1 MTAAQSTI
9 LEKQLQQ
16 LASQLEQLSRQQVII
31 DGIVRGIQERKELA
45 ELLPTTAGQLQTA
58 LGARRCLI
66 FQTDGDRQITD
77 CYLSGTKVKDIPLS
91 DLADSLQSRF
101 DHSLS
106 RGQVVMASRSELSP
120 TLHLPLL
127 IVPLMYRGSYLG
139 SISLE
144 GEGEWEARTV
154 EFVKRVAANC
164 AIAIPNASSVSQW
177 HKRKDIEE
185 RLRLT
190 DRAIAASSNGI
201 IICDA
206 RLPDRPI
213 IYVNPAFERI
223 TGYSAAEAIGQ
234 NFWSWQGEEKNY
246 RSAENQGT
254 VLLENY
260 RKDGTKLWNELSI
273 SPIYD
278 SEGNLTHYISIQNDI
293 TERQRAESQ
302 LRATTSRLTAL
313 IENMQVGV
321 MAVDEQQQVV
331 LTNQTFGDIFGIPVA
346 PPALI
351 GADLSSFAEE
361 YQELFA
367 QSAEFVQRH
376 QEIIKAKK
384 VVMAEEIQMA
394 DGRVLER
401 DYVPLFA
408 EEKYSGHLWMY
419 REITQRKKAEERLR
433 LTDRAMAAS
442 HNGIIICDARPSEK
456 TKRPSLEIVYVNRAF
471 ERITGYSARTVMGKN
486 CRFLQG
492 GDRSQPA
499 LEILRAA
506 IRKQQD
512 CTVVL
517 RNYRRDGSRFW
528 NELSVSPIYDGE
540 GNLTHYIGIQ
550 TDITDRKQAEEKLLM
565 SQVRL
570 QYLLSSSP
578 GVLYSRKPT
587 GEHDL
592 IFISDNVAAICGYRA
607 EDFTQE
613 ASFWTSHIHPEDAQR
628 ATELT
633 PLFKQGRYDCQY
645 RFRHAD
651 GTYRWMYDQMRL
663 VRDGE
668 GNPLEIVGYWT
679 DISDR
684 KQTEDSLQQAL
695 DQLHAVLDAVPGF
708 VSWMSSDL
716 RYIGVNQHLAAAFNL
731 SPEDF
736 AGKELGFLENS
747 PGFAEFMRQFLASPE
762 KAAKQVIDAGVN
774 ENTRHY
780 LIAAQK
786 YQQGKAAVS
795 VGIDITSRVQ
805 AEEQLKSSLKEKEV
819 LLKEIHHRVKNNLQ
833 VISSLLKLQSGYVK
847 DEETL
852 ALFQDGYNRVRSM
865 ALIHENLYRSPDLGR
880 IDVADY
886 ISNLTRNLLSSYSR
900 SDRLLDLQL
909 DVEHHWLDVDT
920 AIPCGLII
928 NELVS
933 NSFKYAF
940 ERRKKGQV
948 DVKLTQG
955 KGKFILIV
963 KDNGVGLPADFDIIE
978 ADSLGLQLVLN
989 LTAQLGGDISLER
1002 SQGTCFKITFPY
1014 KKSGGEKNE
1023 QTKSDSGR
1031 R

>member
-1 MTAAQSTI
+1 MTAALRTR

-16 LASQLEQLSRQQVII
+16 LAWQLEQLNRQQAII
-31 DGIVRGIQERKELA
+31 DRIVRGIQENQGLA
-45 ELLPTTAGQLQTA
+45 ELLSTTAGQLQTA
-58 LGARRCLI
+58 LEAPRCLI

-77 CYLSGTKVKDIPLS
+77 CYLSGTQVKDIPLS
-91 DLADSLQSRF
+91 DLANSLQSRF
-101 DHSLS
+101 DHALS
-106 RGQVVMASRSELSP
+106 RGQVVIASPSELSP

-144 GEGEWEARTV
+144 GEGEWEAGAV
-154 EFVKRVAANC
+154 EFVQRVAANC

-177 HKRKDIEE
+177 QEREDISE

-206 RLPDRPI
+206 RLPSQPI
-213 IYVNPAFERI
+213 IYVNPAWERI

-234 NFWSWQGEEKNY
+234 NFWSWQGEETKKW
-246 RSAENQGT
+246 SVENQGT

-260 RKDGTKLWNELSI
+260 RKDGTKFGNELSI

-278 SEGNLTHYISIQNDI
+278 SEGNLTHYMSIQNDI
-293 TERQRAESQ
+293 TDRQIAVAQ

-313 IENMQVGV
+313 IENLQVGIL
-321 MAVDEQQQVV
+321 AEDEQQQVV
-331 LTNQTFGDIFGIPVA
+331 LTNQTFCDIFDIPVA
-346 PPALI
+346 PPAPI
-351 GADLSSFAEE
+351 GAELSSLATE
-361 YQELFA
+361 YKQLFA
-367 QSAEFVQRH
+367 SPGEFVQRH
-376 QEIIKAKK
+376 QEIIEAKK

-401 DYVPLFA
+401 DYVPLFV

-419 REITQRKKAEERLR
+419 REITQRKQAEERLR
-433 LTDRAMAAS
+433 LADRAMAAS
-442 HNGIIICDARPSEK
+442 HNGIIICDANPSDRQK
-456 TKRPSLEIVYVNRAF
+456 GPDLPIVYVNRAF
-471 ERITGYSARTVMGKN
+471 ERITGYSAATAMGKN
-486 CRFLQG
+486 CRFLQAG
-492 GDRSQPA
+492 ERSQPA
-499 LEILRAA
+499 LEILRSA
-506 IRKQQD
+506 IGRQQD

-517 RNYRRDGSRFW
+517 RNYRRDGTLFW
-528 NELSVSPIYDGE
+528 NELSVSPIYDSE

-565 SQVRL
+565 SQARL

-587 GEHDL
+587 GEHDI

-607 EDFTQE
+607 GDFTQD
-613 ASFWTSHIHPEDAQR
+613 ASFWANHIHPEDAQR
-628 ATELT
+628 AKELT
-633 PLFKQGRYDCQY
+633 SLFSQGRKDTEY

-651 GTYRWMYDQMRL
+651 GSYRWVYDQMRL
-663 VRDGE
+663 VRSDRGS
-668 GNPLEIVGYWT
+668 PLEIVGYWT
-679 DISDR
+679 DITDR
-684 KQTEDSLQQAL
+684 KQTEASLQQAL

-716 RYIGVNQHLAAAFNL
+716 RYIGVNQRLAATFNL
-731 SPEDF
+731 TPEDF

-747 PGFAEFMRQFLASPE
+747 PGFAKFMRQFLASPE

-774 ENTRHY
+774 DSTRHY

-786 YQQGKAAVS
+786 YSAGKAAVS

-805 AEEQLKSSLKEKEV
+805 VEEQLKSSLKEKEV

-847 DEETL
+847 DEDTL
-852 ALFQDGYNRVRSM
+852 ALFFDSYNRVRSM

-886 ISNLTRNLLSSYSR
+886 IGHLTANLLSSYTR
-900 SDRLLDLQL
+900 SDRQVDLQL
-909 DVEHHWLDVDT
+909 DLEHHWLDVDT

-940 ERRKKGQV
+940 EGRTGGQV
-948 DVKLTQG
+948 YVKLTREGDQFLLRVG
-955 KGKFILIV
+955 
-963 KDNGVGLPADFDIIE
+963 DNGIGLPADFDIE
-978 ADSLGLQLVLN
+978 ASESLGLQLVLN
-989 LTAQLGGDISLER
+989 LTAQLGGDISLDR
-1002 SQGTCFKITFPY
+1002 SRGTSLTITFTLD
-1014 KKSGGEKNE
+1014 GEK
-1023 QTKSDSGR
+1023 K
-1031 R
+1031 